1 MKRIIQILAGIAVAA
16 LLTWLL
22 FRGVEWRELYASLTK
37 MHWGWFLAA
46 QIPIWAS
53 FWIRIVRW
61 KYIVR
66 AVHPA
71 TFRSMFSAT
80 QLAFLVNF
88 TIGLRLGEFVRPLVL
103 ARLSKMSFSKSLAV
117 CALDRVTDLIGLM
130 VVMLIAVIA
139 YRPES
144 DIVLPSGIFGIEN
157 PPTIPK
163 TLVVAGGEGTT
174 VMLFAILVTLV
185 VLYWKQDLVL
195 RLTGSVLGLVSKR
208 LADWACH
215 LFQQFADGLHVFR
228 SVGDMVKSLSFTALT
243 WTAFLLS
250 YTFLMEAF
258 EMDWPWYAPFV
269 VQTVL
274 AFFVSAPGVPGM
286 LGQFH
291 IPIVGGLLMTVPNV
305 TLPDA
310 VALAI
315 VAHVS
320 NMIPILILG
329 LYSLYRE
336 GFGFGELSGS
346 AVEEAEELAETSTSD
361 RPALVDSD

>member
-1 MKRIIQILAGIAVAA
+1 MKRTIQILAGITVAL

-22 FRGVEWRELYASLTK
+22 FRGVEWGELYASLSTI
-37 MHWGWFLAA
+37 HIGWLLVA
-46 QIPIWAS
+46 QLPIWAS
-53 FWIRIVRW
+53 FWLRIVRW

-88 TIGLRLGEFVRPLVL
+88 TIGLRLGEVVRPLVL
-103 ARLSKMSFSKSLAV
+103 SRLSKMSFSKSLAV

-130 VVMLIAVIA
+130 AVMLVTVIA

-144 DIVLPSGIFGIEN
+144 DIVLPSGIFGIEH

-163 TLVVAGGEGTT
+163 SLVVAGGEGTT
-174 VMLFAILVTLV
+174 VMLLAILITLI
-185 VLYWKQDLVL
+185 VLYWKQELVL
-195 RLTGSVLGLVSKR
+195 RLTGSVLGVVSKK
-208 LADWACH
+208 LAHWACH
-215 LFQQFADGLHVFR
+215 LFQQFADGLHVFK
-228 SVGDMVKSLSFTALT
+228 SVGDMVKSLTFTGLT
-243 WTAFLLS
+243 WGCFLVSYALFMNAFDL
-250 YTFLMEAF
+250 
-258 EMDWPWYAPFV
+258 DWPWYAPFV

-291 IPIVGGLLMTVPNV
+291 IPIVGGLLMTVPDV
-305 TLPDA
+305 SLPDA

-315 VAHVS
+315 VAHMS

-336 GFGFGELSGS
+336 GFGIGELSG
-346 AVEEAEELAETSTSD
+346 AGVAQAEELVEEGAPD
-361 RPALVDSD
+361 RPALADSD